1 MVELPP
7 LPVPEL
13 GSRASCMVARL
24 ASGRLGTPR
33 GESPAHWVP
42 RPLPRVLEQA
52 ASGVADSTAS
62 DHPGMA
68 ADEDFLQPIE
78 LLLPHAF
85 HPEDGAES
93 VVMLGARAGSSEWQ
107 PLPIGSVKDIGG
119 PDEEGIAHLKVA
131 SP

>member
-1 MVELPP
+1 
-7 LPVPEL
+7 
-13 GSRASCMVARL
+13 
-24 ASGRLGTPR
+24 
-33 GESPAHWVP
+33 
-42 RPLPRVLEQA
+42 
-52 ASGVADSTAS
+52 
-62 DHPGMA
+62 MA

-131 SP
+131 VTPHLDPDSSPNLDLDLNT